1 MLSPVLTAHW
11 NGRSMTLRHGAV
23 CETIFSK
30 RGHWPLCYKGK
41 WPPSNQEAGFINSC
55 FCSPSVTLV
64 PTVPA
69 NRFVLAQ
76 CILASR
82 RQGICW
88 LLSIL
93 GTDWCSRHS
102 GKSTVVTRLDNWRP
116 ETGRGWVELWGTKKE
131 ERAQEGAKGNKKAKK
146 GGRTC
151 LACILQYKYGIL
163 LITYV
168 TITLITS

>member
-1 MLSPVLTAHW
+1 M
-11 NGRSMTLRHGAV
+11 
-23 CETIFSK
+23 
-30 RGHWPLCYKGK
+30 
-41 WPPSNQEAGFINSC
+41 
-55 FCSPSVTLV
+55 TLV

-76 CILASR
+76 CISASR